1 MEDTAIFIEE
11 NKAKAHKAKQEAQDK
26 LKKILSIKQDNFK
39 ETKDKI
45 QKKAE
50 NFASDIKN
58 AKQEA
63 QNKLEEILSKGK
75 QETQDKFKE
84 TKDEIQTKAENY
96 ASDIK
101 NAKQEAQ
108 NKLEE
113 ILSRG
118 KQEAQDKFE
127 ETKDEI
133 QTKAQDILEGKNDG
147 EVQTF
152 WNKIKNYGKKI
163 FNFGGSIN
171 RSPSLYSTTKQH
183 YLNLKSMY

>member
-11 NKAKAHKAKQEAQDK
+11 NKAKVHKAKQEAQDK
-26 LKKILSIKQDNFK
+26 FK
-39 ETKDKI
+39 ETTDEI

-58 AKQEA
+58 AKQEE
-63 QNKLEEILSKGK
+63 QNKLKEILSKGK
-75 QETQDKFKE
+75 QETQDK
-84 TKDEIQTKAENY
+84 
-96 ASDIK
+96 IK
-101 NAKQEAQ
+101 K
-108 NKLEE
+108 
-113 ILSRG
+113 
-118 KQEAQDKFE
+118 
-127 ETKDEI
+127 TKDEI
-133 QTKAQDILEGKNDG
+133 QTKAQEILEEKNDG

-152 WNKIKNYGKKI
+152 WNKIKDYGKKI

>member
-11 NKAKAHKAKQEAQDK
+11 NKAKVHKAKQEAQDK

-58 AKQEA
+58 AKQEE
-63 QNKLEEILSKGK
+63 QNKLKEILSKGK
-75 QETQDKFKE
+75 QETQDKIKK
-84 TKDEIQTKAENY
+84 TKDEIQKKAENY

-108 NKLEE
+108 
-113 ILSRG
+113 
-118 KQEAQDKFE
+118 DKFKK
-127 ETKDEI
+127 TKDEI
-133 QTKAQDILEGKNDG
+133 QTKAQEILEEKNDG

-152 WNKIKNYGKKI
+152 WNKIKDYGKKI

-171 RSPSLYSTTKQH
+171 RYPSLYSTTKQH